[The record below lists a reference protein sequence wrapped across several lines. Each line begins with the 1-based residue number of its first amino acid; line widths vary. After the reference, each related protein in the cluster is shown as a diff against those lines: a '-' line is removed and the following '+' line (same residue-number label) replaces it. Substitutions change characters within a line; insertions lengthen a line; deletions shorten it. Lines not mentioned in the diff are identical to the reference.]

1 LCLVNTIV
9 FVLTILKF
17 TLYVPIVIS
26 ILFLKRNKQSAFRAL
41 AFDALQHQKSKL
53 QSSCDVMQTKARH
66 KTDTV
71 KTNSIMAENNLS
83 KTMSD
88 DVNTEKQGIYNELL
102 PDLKEK

>member
-1 LCLVNTIV
+1 
-9 FVLTILKF
+9 
-17 TLYVPIVIS
+17 
-26 ILFLKRNKQSAFRAL
+26 
-41 AFDALQHQKSKL
+41 
-53 QSSCDVMQTKARH
+53 MQTKARH